1 VTSGMSDLPMSV
13 PAGSDAP
20 NFIELMMTVPG
31 DWRLDHLKL
40 RSGTDALLERFGK
53 RGISDIVDPAR
64 PNVAR
69 KRFGLF

>member
-1 VTSGMSDLPMSV
+1 MSDQEKPLFEEEM
-13 PAGSDAP
+13 
-20 NFIELMMTVPG
+20 
-31 DWRLDHLKL
+31 HLKL